1 MRKAAPVARMGN
13 GFFARRPDVFGRGM
27 MSSRERP
34 MLSSDAKPKIRSAPF
49 LYAAGVH
56 MGSASAMARS
66 AIQSGRSGGK
76 FAMYVS
82 VTDVA
87 RRGGRAAGGVAAPW
101 FCFRATPL
109 TREASDRQRIAC
121 RKRFFQFPG
130 QLQIH
135 LSLVTLVER
144 FVCHYAYSSHF
155 TRLPILQA
163 FRNTCDVP
171 RDCWSVDARQDPKLM
186 KWRWRR

>member
-1 MRKAAPVARMGN
+1 MTFSRDFDLAFSVSKDREPNGDAPGTL
-13 GFFARRPDVFGRGM
+13 GQCRRPMV
-27 MSSRERP
+27 
-34 MLSSDAKPKIRSAPF
+34 SSDVKPKIRSAPF
-49 LYAAGVH
+49 LHAASVH
-56 MGSASAMARS
+56 LVSASAMARS

-82 VTDVA
+82 VPDVA
-87 RRGGRAAGGVAAPW
+87 RRRGRAAGGVAAPW

-144 FVCHYAYSSHF
+144 FVCHYAYSFHF